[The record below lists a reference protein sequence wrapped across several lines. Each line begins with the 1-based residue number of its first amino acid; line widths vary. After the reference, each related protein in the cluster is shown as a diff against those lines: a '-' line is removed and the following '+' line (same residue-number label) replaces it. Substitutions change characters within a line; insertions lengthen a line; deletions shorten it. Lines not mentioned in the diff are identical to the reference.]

1 MNKNVLSYKMFSS
14 LYNHGH
20 PQTNH
25 NGLLTNSPNSFS
37 NSPTNDSYFLVLF
50 SLRFALQLLSFSLSA
65 NCSSLYHSLP
75 LLVCKLL
82 LALPFTSILNSSRTP
97 STKGFLPMSKIQPSF
112 HQRFSAESSSF
123 FSFLQLFQQ
132 PTAN

>member
-37 NSPTNDSYFLVLF
+37 NSPTNDSYFLVFF

-65 NCSSLYHSLP
+65 NCSSLYHSL
-75 LLVCKLL
+75 LYST
-82 LALPFTSILNSSRTP
+82 LPGRRRQRGFADEQDTAVLSPKIL
-97 STKGFLPMSKIQPSF
+97 GGV
-112 HQRFSAESSSF
+112 F
-123 FSFLQLFQQ
+123 FSFLFLTTV
-132 PTAN
+132 PATNHNNTKLTTI